1 MLSGGGC
8 LMLPTGLGGAVARGF
23 ALLDASTDVRRRSKV
38 PPRKAGQSLMKKL
51 LNGEPFGCKSH
62 ESKI

>member
-23 ALLDASTDVRRRSKV
+23 ALLDASTNFIRRSSSSSWS
-38 PPRKAGQSLMKKL
+38 QF
-51 LNGEPFGCKSH
+51 NE
-62 ESKI
+62 ESGD